1 MIHGHSP
8 SPKRNIHTKWA
19 HEYFSLP
26 MCGIDSEFQGVEKS
40 MSPVAQMRD
49 SKSEIY
55 YVGAHE
61 CASVA
66 RARGWRSEEHGITAR
81 CHRDNIMFK
90 LWRRLFVNMANA
102 NLF

>member
-61 CASVA
+61 CACPCQGLA
-66 RARGWRSEEHGITAR
+66 KRGAWNNGALPS
-81 CHRDNIMFK
+81 
-90 LWRRLFVNMANA
+90 
-102 NLF
+102 